1 MERGKF
7 VSRLR
12 LRALFAPGL
21 TSLVLTGLAVA
32 DTAAVAATTP
42 DEASATSSPPESSA
56 DALNAVLVDAL
67 GDRDGGVAVLSIRD
81 GESTT
86 AVIGDANVNGDPITA
101 DTPFRTG
108 DVSSMFIA
116 ALVMQL
122 VEEGRI
128 ELDEPL
134 STYLPDAVIGGDV
147 TIRQLLSHQSGLPQI
162 DRAPELLADALA
174 DPGRVFTPDEVL
186 SHLEDSFATPPG
198 LLRQYAAVN
207 FNLLGQ
213 LIEEIEGTD
222 LNTVL
227 RQRVT
232 EPLGLEATAID
243 TGDAPTPD
251 GLAAGWSGT
260 PGIEGDAAQPYASL
274 ASRFWPAVA
283 FSTTGELATFL
294 GGLFGGELV
303 SAESLAEI
311 TTLSPEGYGLGV
323 GGFVAPDGTQMY
335 YVGGGGAAPSV
346 TSSRAD
352 GYDSTAVYAPAT
364 GDTLVVLTNNDQVD
378 AGGIVGR
385 IIDEL
390 WTASTST
397 DSTDP

>member
-1 MERGKF
+1 M
-7 VSRLR
+7 SRLR
-12 LRALFAPGL
+12 VRALFAPGL
-21 TSLVLTGLAVA
+21 TSLFLTGLAVA
-32 DTAAVAATTP
+32 DTAAAAATTP
-42 DEASATSSPPESSA
+42 DETSATSSPSESSSA
-56 DALNAVLVDAL
+56 DALDAVLVDAL

-174 DPGRVFTPDEVL
+174 DPARVFTPDEVL
-186 SHLEDSFATPPG
+186 SYLEDSFASPPG

-232 EPLGLEATAID
+232 EPLGLEVTAID
-243 TGDAPTPD
+243 TGDAPIPD

-260 PGIEGDAAQPYASL
+260 PGIEGDPAQPYASF

-294 GGLFGGELV
+294 GGLFDGELV

-311 TTLSPEGYGLGV
+311 TTLSPEGYGLGI

-397 DSTDP
+397 DSTNA